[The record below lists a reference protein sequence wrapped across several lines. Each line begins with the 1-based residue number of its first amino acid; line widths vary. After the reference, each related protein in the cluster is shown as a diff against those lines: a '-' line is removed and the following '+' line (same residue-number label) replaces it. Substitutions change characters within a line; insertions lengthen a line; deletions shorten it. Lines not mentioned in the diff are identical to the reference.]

1 MPRSFG
7 TFMLALFLVAVPASA
22 LEPEN
27 LLLLVNRNVPE
38 GAKLAQFYR
47 NERGVPADRILELP
61 LPVMDDISFA
71 QYEREVVP
79 AVRNFLRERG
89 LEKRVTC
96 VVTFYGVPLRIRH
109 HQPTP
114 AEREEVN
121 QLLAEQSRLRHAV
134 RVSLESAEAV
144 VKQSRPAFV
153 PVAGFDMPALEAR
166 YRNALRLML
175 TDIAGD
181 AEADRRGPRLSAA
194 VAFVRSMGGPADVL
208 RSFATSTTAEDQARH
223 KEAQDK
229 VKSAV
234 DEIASLQE
242 NRYDPAARAALRK
255 LVLEVFGPLD
265 GLRLIQAQLDY
276 LKSDA
281 TTASFDS
288 ELSLL
293 WWTYYQRSSWQANP
307 LYFAT
312 PAGASAHPTLMTC
325 RLDAPQT
332 GQVRDLILTGRKA
345 EREGLKGR
353 LVLDSRN
360 LMARGDQAQVGS
372 YGWYDQS
379 IRNLNELVRAKT
391 KFPVTFDSSPEV
403 LGPGAVQNVALYCG
417 WYSVRNY
424 VPSCRFVPGAVGF
437 HVASY
442 ELISLRATNERGWV
456 RGLLNDGIA
465 ATLGAVAE
473 PYLIAFPQADEFFP
487 LLMTGK
493 LTLAEVYWKTQPI
506 TSWQVSLVG
515 DPLYTPFKTNPALKV
530 EDLPERLRVVFDAP
544 PTTRPAGD

>member
-1 MPRSFG
+1 MPRLYG
-7 TFMLALFLVAVPASA
+7 TLFAFLLAAPTLA
-22 LEPEN
+22 LEPDN
-27 LLLLVNRNVPE
+27 LVLLVNKHVPE
-38 GAKLAQFYR
+38 GTKLAQLYR
-47 NERGVPADRILELP
+47 NERGVPEGRILELS
-61 LPVMDDISFA
+61 LPVVDDMSFA

-79 AVRNFLRERG
+79 AVRKFLRERG
-89 LEKRVTC
+89 LERQVTC

-109 HQPTP
+109 HQLTP
-114 AEREEVN
+114 AEREEIN

-134 RVSLESAEAV
+134 RVSLESAENQV
-144 VKQSRPAFV
+144 RQVDPGFV

-166 YRNALRLML
+166 YRNALRLL
-175 TDIAGD
+175 LSDIASD
-181 AEADRRGPRLSAA
+181 AVADRRGPRLSAA
-194 VAFVRSMGGPADVL
+194 VAFVRSIGGPAEVL
-208 RSFATSTTAEDQARH
+208 RSFASSAGAEDQARH
-223 KEAQDK
+223 QEAQDK

-234 DEIASLQE
+234 DEIAALQD
-242 NRYDPAARAALRK
+242 NRYDPAARSALRK

-265 GLRLIQAQLDY
+265 ALRLIQAQLDY
-276 LKSDA
+276 LKPEA
-281 TTASFDS
+281 TIASFDS

-293 WWTYYQRSSWQANP
+293 WWTYYPRSSWQANP
-307 LYFAT
+307 LYFAM
-312 PAGASAHPTLMTC
+312 PPQAAAHPILMTC

-332 GQVRDLILTGRKA
+332 GHVRDIILTGKKA

-360 LMARGDQAQVGS
+360 LLARGDQAQVGS

-379 IRNLNELVRAKT
+379 IRNLNELVRTKT

-403 LGPGAVQNVALYCG
+403 LGPGAVRDVALYCG

-424 VPSCRFVPGAVGF
+424 VPSCRFVPGAVGY

-442 ELISLRATNERGWV
+442 ELISLRGTNEKGWV
-456 RGLLNDGIA
+456 KGLLNDGVA
-465 ATLGAVAE
+465 STLGAVAE

-506 TSWQVSLVG
+506 TSWQMSLIG
-515 DPLYTPFKTNPALKV
+515 DPLYTPFQANPALKV
-530 EDLPERLRVVFDAP
+530 EDLPERLRVIFDP
-544 PTTRPAGD
+544 LPTTRPAQE